1 MRNYRHT
8 TYPPASEAEIAA
20 FERKIGVAL
29 CDDYKAFLQSDNG
42 IEFEEYF
49 GDVDQWIYKV
59 HRIFGIGEQNGMQDK
74 LDHFFDRRFLP
85 AFYPIGED
93 GGGNPLVQIAAGS
106 RRGHLAMLDHET
118 FYGGMTG
125 LLEVTNGF
133 YPDDDEEEHR
143 LPFKTLADATPD
155 QILDACFEAGFLS
168 YYPVSLAEY
177 LKNMDELFN
186 RLAAEPKAPVPS
198 EANLEGLYRC
208 VILDGKYQTAEKLS
222 DFYGDRFIL
231 NESEEL
237 ACRCSV
243 TMEDTR
249 PVRAHVKF
257 LGPTGAV
264 LVDSIETI
272 ESNNRWIYK
281 TPIKTDGG
289 TPPSGAYSVE
299 ISFPNDPALPTLTD
313 LCEIAVGVSPF
324 RFTAAQFAPASDEL
338 IAAFEAGLP
347 YRLCDDL
354 KRWLKGPNG
363 VYIQWPY
370 IDLWKQLGAEART
383 AFNDDI
389 EAIRK
394 NRWEI
399 VIDEITG
406 LQGPWLA
413 DIDRGLIE
421 SFEKWPGKPHLSI
434 LYPVAKNA
442 AGTGFHG
449 YCQLATGSHR
459 GRIVELL
466 TSTWRL
472 DVLSNVQDGK
482 RSEGR
487 GKKIKTF
494 EYPFRTLAEATP
506 DQIIDAWINEGMI
519 RLTDMDFEEFSGC
532 VIAAHEQEFL
542 RLFSKYFG
550 E

>member
-1 MRNYRHT
+1 
-8 TYPPASEAEIAA
+8 
-20 FERKIGVAL
+20 
-29 CDDYKAFLQSDNG
+29 
-42 IEFEEYF
+42 
-49 GDVDQWIYKV
+49 
-59 HRIFGIGEQNGMQDK
+59 
-74 LDHFFDRRFLP
+74 
-85 AFYPIGED
+85 
-93 GGGNPLVQIAAGS
+93 
-106 RRGHLAMLDHET
+106 
-118 FYGGMTG
+118 
-125 LLEVTNGF
+125 
-133 YPDDDEEEHR
+133 
-143 LPFKTLADATPD
+143 
-155 QILDACFEAGFLS
+155 
-168 YYPVSLAEY
+168 
-177 LKNMDELFN
+177 
-186 RLAAEPKAPVPS
+186 
-198 EANLEGLYRC
+198 
-208 VILDGKYQTAEKLS
+208 LDGKYQTAEELS

-231 NESEEL
+231 NESEGL
-237 ACRCSV
+237 ACRYSV

-249 PVRAHVKF
+249 PVQARVKF

-272 ESNNRWIYK
+272 ESNDRWMTYK

-289 TPPSGAYSVE
+289 APPSGAYSVE

-313 LCEIAVGVSPF
+313 FCGIAVGVSPF
-324 RFTAAQFAPASDEL
+324 CFTAARFAPASDEQ

-354 KRWLKGPNG
+354 KSWLKGPNG
-363 VYIQWPY
+363 AYIQWPY
-370 IDLWKQLGAEART
+370 IDLWKQLGAEAKT
-383 AFNDDI
+383 AFDDDI

-399 VIDEITG
+399 VINEIAG
-406 LQGPWLA
+406 LPEPWLG
-413 DIDRGLIE
+413 IQRGLIK
-421 SFEKWPGKPHLSI
+421 SFEKWTEKPHLRM

-442 AGTGFHG
+442 AGTGFNG

-466 TSTWRL
+466 TSIWHL

-487 GKKIKTF
+487 GKKVKTF

-506 DQIIDAWINEGMI
+506 DQVIDTWINEGMI
-519 RLTDMDFEEFSGC
+519 RLTNMNFEEFSRR

-550 E
+550 G